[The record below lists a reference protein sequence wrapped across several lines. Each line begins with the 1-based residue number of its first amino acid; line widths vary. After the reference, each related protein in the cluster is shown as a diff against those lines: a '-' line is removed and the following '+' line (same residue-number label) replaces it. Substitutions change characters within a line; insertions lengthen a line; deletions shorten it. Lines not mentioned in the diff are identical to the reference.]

1 MNDPTRDNEA
11 AGTRPWQDGMPEGAE
26 PDYTADGMPTFD
38 YVRGKIEQRS
48 ATAEASGELAGLGTG
63 RSLADEDKKIADR
76 KQAAKDKL
84 AEIRESMRDR

>member
-1 MNDPTRDNEA
+1 
-11 AGTRPWQDGMPEGAE
+11 MPEGAE